1 MKIRENNSGFTL
13 VEMMVSIA
21 AGAILLVAASAM
33 LVTAIRYT
41 GLVYRQAS
49 LQQETI
55 GVERVMKI
63 AAQNTDIVSGIGED
77 SSSLSTSGSFSIN
90 SESDTGWVYFKNNS
104 DGKYYIFYLGDGK
117 VCYEV
122 SDDPDTLVV
131 ADMTILSENLTAA
144 EVEYTSSDKLSVKLT
159 LADSATS
166 AEPMNACWIF

>member
-33 LVTAIRYT
+33 LVTAIHYT

-63 AAQNTDIVSGIGED
+63 AAQTVQNASDVSVSGDATSGYYIYLSGKTTTGDEIYYVFYIGEK
-77 SSSLSTSGSFSIN
+77 
-90 SESDTGWVYFKNNS
+90 E
-104 DGKYYIFYLGDGK
+104 
-117 VCYEV
+117 VCYDV
-122 SDDPDTLVV
+122 SSVRGNLATSS
-131 ADMTILSENLTAA
+131 AGMTVLSENLSTDTATA
-144 EVEYTSSDKLSVKLT
+144 PTVSYDSSTNTLSVKLT
-159 LADSATS
+159 LADSVTS
-166 AEPMNACWIF
+166 AEPMDACWIF